1 MRTKRVA
8 ILLFL
13 MMSLTFGGMFATPA
27 LPAEQQTQ
35 SDTQVVDLGDGTTVE
50 VAPDEMLYEYVI
62 SAAPSEKSGTGT
74 ALTVSEYGIRTDTF
88 SDRTMTYASATQ
100 TTTTAN
106 LSVPLGDQWQG
117 YKVFGNVTDITENRT
132 WVLNSGFGTA
142 ANWTYRTSQ
151 VEGSFSGNDRV
162 QVFSSAGSYQRK
174 WGSRGTG
181 NGLLIDP
188 WGIAINSTGY
198 VYIADTYN
206 NRIQIFTRTGS
217 YVAQWGSYGT
227 GPGQFDRPMGI
238 AINTT
243 GYVYVADFGNDRVQ
257 VFNSRG
263 FYQRS
268 WGSTGDTPTNGVF
281 HGPVGVAILDS
292 NGRVYVVDS
301 GNSRVQYFGSTGTYV
316 GQWAVSGLPRG
327 ISIYQASSWVYVSE
341 TSNNRVRRFDANGLN
356 PLTFPTILSPDGIA
370 VSSTGYVYVNNAGS
384 SPGTHRVTRYNTGG
398 GAAFNWGSDGTA
410 DGQFR
415 INTGIA
421 VNATGY
427 VYTTESGGEGRLA
440 SKWLSTGHGTGN
452 GAPSFLIDGYWHDA
466 GSGLYGYWYNP
477 GDKAFIRQDLA
488 IPRGQVTWLGISLD
502 YYADC
507 RGWANYMT
515 GFFELFVSAGDPD
528 SGGRFL
534 WNRQFDKIADDNIWY
549 STGII
554 PISPSLLTL
563 PNVALMAGLRVTQSE
578 WYRTN
583 DIMPE
588 GRLDNIILYVKAKA
602 TPTNINLRM
611 DGVVVSNLM
620 NGSNPFFGLGVA
632 TYSPS
637 VPWTSGFAYGNFSW
651 TPTPNPPDPDL
662 NILVEIDVRVT
673 VWARRYNVLT
683 INDTERFT
691 TGDNYAVQ
699 NATTV
704 RWTTNHY
711 VAVPGGYSTY
721 YFYNLSTP
729 INRDIDFV
737 AEPYHRDVNLTY
749 GWSYG
754 RPGDGRVNVSV
765 YSVTTVNQNGFWLL
779 KGSSPNTIRNLEVW
793 NAGASAWTS
802 TKTFR
807 ANENTRFRANL
818 SDTYAGDTVY
828 FTVYDP
834 AGNAW
839 RSLQAIVD
847 GSGMAVTGYV
857 SFGAAN
863 SSVGAWEVQAFSVD
877 STSSGGSVRNVGYYR
892 RAFAI
897 NHSTSALVKYPEGSE
912 ITWTYNATFGELVFL
927 QLRVNDTDN
936 GDLLPGGSMTYLWAA
951 GTGQVND
958 MGTGEYSVSLDTG
971 ALSSNGQFSVN
982 IQWSKQYYDS
992 IARTFS
998 INVIYTTELLSA
1010 DAPGVDVPRG
1020 YDAQLHL
1027 NYRNEVGGGI
1037 QSAVIIC
1044 NWTMDSYS
1052 VTPEVGSPGNYILS
1066 LQTDA
1071 VSLASYRVMITAK
1084 KDFFETRSII
1094 LSVQV
1099 RELHTSAIP
1108 SASLLSLPVGYTTSL
1123 TITYTDTDHGT
1134 PITGAAG
1141 AIRCNWSEKH
1151 TTGDQNYTVT
1161 ETATPGVYQVTL
1173 ISKDLDVLRTYSVVF
1188 NVQAYGS
1195 QNHTFTVTVVLRT
1208 HLTSFYFVNPIS
1220 PTPYTGHIQI
1230 YVSYFDFDTGTGIEN
1245 GSYVGYNV
1253 RMRATT
1259 AGLPGLMFTVTN
1271 GTVPGEYII
1280 SISADQ
1286 WGSVGTKYLTFYA
1299 NWTGPTVKYF
1309 NRTLYTDTGV
1319 IITASPTD
1327 IFIGQSPVI
1336 TPYGENISFSV
1347 VYYDTAE
1354 PIGIV
1359 NGTGPFAGN
1368 VRIFVAVVT
1377 SGQTLNQNLMEIS
1390 EIDFLTRP
1398 GEYRIEFS
1406 SQYLTG
1412 IIGCELRIWLN
1423 WTAGELPYYGNQS
1436 LFVTVYTTYRLTTV
1450 DWTPLPITAFD
1461 ELVDLTFVYRDVI
1474 TGDPILN
1481 SSKLTVSVQESISYD
1496 VFYDGDLTGMFRVRV
1511 NTASWTPGSRTFH
1524 LNVVWSGSP
1533 FYQNRTL
1540 ISIPVTV
1547 RYRYTDLTHGA
1558 YAPVQYGNNLTIV
1571 FSYRD
1576 LDDIVT
1582 TGIDGATLRL
1592 DSWLAGYYNVFDNH
1606 DGTYTLVLI
1615 TSSFPSPGLFVVNAS
1630 ITYNGLRYCDN
1641 ASDFFY
1647 LTLTQ
1652 RNTQLTSEL
1661 PELAPYLT
1669 QANITVRY
1677 IDDSTGVGIVSAD
1690 VFAGCSTSSEQ
1701 LQKGV
1706 NYWVDDLT
1714 NGYYRVRVSTIALG
1728 GFGLYSVA
1736 VTANWTGAPFYFER
1750 VRSVNIEVSRRP
1762 AGLTVSRSPL
1772 NTPFLENIVFEVSVT
1787 DTLDGSP
1794 IVLTKAVLI
1803 LTHGSGTL
1811 ISPSEY
1817 VLSGSAGLYTIS
1829 FNSTLITSVLVN
1841 EHPIS
1846 IKLFWGDTTPYYSN
1860 ATAVTEAS
1868 VTARST
1874 QASVISTPP
1883 AYYYFNISAIVKY
1896 SDYLTSAPI
1905 SGATLTFRC
1914 LNASVQHSWWFDR
1927 GDGTYQILVNS
1938 TDLPSLGK
1946 YFFTANFTWTGQ
1958 PFFNNISGI
1967 VFSVVVNP
1975 VSTVLTFEMPIGVTH
1990 YMGETIVANVTFR
2003 DIATG
2008 SGVSG
2013 ANVQTNWKTLFGT
2026 DYTLVEIGKGLWNLT
2041 IQTSGLNAGIYSFS
2055 INASKYLHQNRTVTA
2070 DLVLASMPVDIALI
2084 ATPTSPSW
2092 GDTVQIRVNVTASRT
2107 GDPIT
2112 GASVNL
2118 TISPD
2123 LYLMTDL
2130 GNGTYRCTV
2139 PTVLY
2144 SAGEYTM
2151 SVTFALVNYETREQ
2165 GFQIRVSKVPAT
2177 LAGVIDL
2184 ITPVNGQLVTV
2195 EAQYRIESNSTSI
2208 TTGHVTYSWTG
2219 GSGLLVW
2226 QPAQSRYVTQFIVTD
2241 VLVGS
2246 YQLLVLASSDNY
2258 RTVSVQLTLTVLEV
2272 RTELLA
2278 YEGQTVL
2285 SAISGN
2291 SFNITVYLNNTDL
2304 SLPVSGALLTYGFG
2318 EGIGNLTDNGG
2329 GYYTALVSTGTL
2341 EIRDWVLTV
2350 SSSKAGFSPSSVQF
2364 RIAILKIPTRVIV
2377 GTSAAQE
2384 GFYGRNV
2391 TYLFT
2396 FWDSHNNVSIPNAT
2410 ATFALESV
2418 GGQLVDLRNGSYSL
2432 EIDTTW
2438 VSAGAASRDI
2448 SVFFSR
2454 SRYDY
2459 AYAAVKLVVR
2469 PIPTEVLGFAEV
2481 SVPVGDDYSHLFIF
2495 NDTLNNALI
2504 AGATASAV
2512 SPDFGLKTMTDLG
2525 NGSYRL
2531 GPAETGISRLE
2542 VRTEPYTIRIQLS
2555 KGNFSL
2561 GEIVFH
2567 LTIRRIATE
2576 IRAVA
2581 PPNTVYTRQVFTVL
2595 FTFWD
2600 TDHNVLIPGALNTT
2614 PGSTVVVVSSEN
2626 INFGDGRY
2634 QLGFMAPQVGV
2645 FYLIIHLD
2653 KTDYE
2658 TGVYSA
2664 VVYALMS
2671 EEQQALV
2678 NAFTYGALALIL
2690 AAVFGAFYVRV
2701 LSVPK
2706 MLRWIRSMISKLS
2719 KGRIPKPA
2727 PVKNRRQM
2735 LLDLVNTELAP
2746 VHIIKTVDD
2755 ISISTVDVAALD
2767 VEKLLTELA
2776 TVVGLTEKDI
2786 DTLRQDLEKMRPSER
2801 AGFIGE
2807 VLKQERARR
2816 ARELV
2821 EAEKAAEPGKAVE
2834 RLARKLTEEEL
2845 TDLRERLIKMGIQES
2860 EADLMVEQARSLTKA
2875 EVDALLDQ
2883 IGGDKP

>member
-1 MRTKRVA
+1 MT
-8 ILLFL
+8 
-13 MMSLTFGGMFATPA
+13 SLTVGGLFATPA
-27 LPAEQQTQ
+27 LPTEQQTQ
-35 SDTQVVDLGDGTTVE
+35 SGSQVVDLGDGTTIE
-50 VAPDEMLYEYVI
+50 VAPDEVLYQYVI

-74 ALTVSEYGIRTDTF
+74 ALPVSEYGIRTDTF
-88 SDRTMTYASATQ
+88 SDRTMSYTAATH

-117 YKVFGNVTDITENRT
+117 YKVYGNVTDITENRT
-132 WVLNSGFGTA
+132 WILNSGFSSA
-142 ANWTYRTSQ
+142 ANWNYRSSQ
-151 VEGSFSGNDRV
+151 VEGYFTGNNRI
-162 QVFSSAGSYQRK
+162 QAFSSTGVYQRQ
-174 WGSRGTG
+174 WGSHGTSTG
-181 NGLLIDP
+181 QFIDP

-198 VYIADTYN
+198 VYVADTYN
-206 NRIQIFTRTGS
+206 DRIQVFTRTG
-217 YVAQWGSYGT
+217 VFAFQWGTFGSGS
-227 GPGQFDRPMGI
+227 GQFDRPMGI
-238 AINTT
+238 AINST
-243 GYVYVADFGNDRVQ
+243 GYVYVADYGNDRIQ

-263 FYQRS
+263 VFQRT

-281 HGPVGVAILDS
+281 HGPVGVAILNS

-301 GNSRVQYFGSTGTYV
+301 GNSRVQYFERTGTYV
-316 GQWAVSGLPRG
+316 GQWAVNGLPRG
-327 ISIYQASSWVYVSE
+327 IAIYQRTSQVFVTE
-341 TSNNRVRRFDANGLN
+341 TSNNQVRRFSETGGSAATLATGI
-356 PLTFPTILSPDGIA
+356 FSPDGIA
-370 VSSTGYVYVNNAGS
+370 VSSTGYVYVNNAGTGT
-384 SPGTHRVTRYNTGG
+384 GTHRVTYYNANTS
-398 GAAFNWGSDGTA
+398 AVVSSWGSDGTGN
-410 DGQFR
+410 GQFR

-421 VNATGY
+421 VNSTGY
-427 VYTTESGGEGRLA
+427 VYTTESGGTGRVA

-466 GSGLYGYWYNP
+466 GGGLYGYWYNP
-477 GDKAFIRQDLA
+477 GDKAFIQQSLV

-507 RGWANYMT
+507 RGWGTYMT

-528 SGGRFL
+528 SGGAFL

-549 STGII
+549 STGIV

-563 PNVALMAGLRVTQSE
+563 PNVPLMAGLRVTQSE
-578 WYRTN
+578 WYRSA

-611 DGVVVSNLM
+611 DGIVVSNVM
-620 NGSNPFFGLGVA
+620 NGSNPRYGLGTA
-632 TYSPS
+632 TYTPS

-662 NILVEIDVRVT
+662 NILVEIDVKIT

-683 INDTERFT
+683 VNDTERFT
-691 TGDNYAVQ
+691 TGDNYVVQ
-699 NATTV
+699 NATAV

-711 VAVPGGYSTY
+711 VAVPGGYSSY
-721 YFYNLSTP
+721 YFYNLSIPT
-729 INRDIDFV
+729 NRDIDFV
-737 AEPYHRDVNLTY
+737 AEPYHREVNLTY

-779 KGSSPNTIRNLEVW
+779 KGSSPNTITNLQVW
-793 NAGASAWTS
+793 NSATSAWTR
-802 TKTFR
+802 TMTFR
-807 ANENTRFRANL
+807 ANENTRFRATL
-818 SDTYAGDTVY
+818 SSAYAGDAVY
-828 FTVYDP
+828 FTIYDS
-834 AGNAW
+834 AGSLW
-839 RSLQAIVD
+839 RSLQAVVD

-857 SFGAAN
+857 NFGAAN
-863 SSVGAWEVQAFSVD
+863 STVGSWEVQAFSVD
-877 STSSGGSVRNVGYYR
+877 STSGGGSVRNAGYYR

-897 NHSTSALVKYPEGSE
+897 NHYTSASVKYPEGSE
-912 ITWTYNATFGELVFL
+912 TSWTYNATYGELVFL
-927 QLRVNDTDN
+927 QLRVNDSDN
-936 GDLLPGGSMTYLWAA
+936 GNLLPGGSMTYSWAA
-951 GTGQVND
+951 GSGQVND

-971 ALSSNGQFSVN
+971 ALSSNGQFGVN

-992 IARTFS
+992 IARTFT
-998 INVIYTTELLSA
+998 INVIYTTELLSS

-1027 NYRNEVGGGI
+1027 NYRDEIGGGI
-1037 QSAVIIC
+1037 QSAVISC

-1052 VTPEVGSPGNYILS
+1052 VTPEIGSPGSYILS

-1071 VSLASYRVMITAK
+1071 VSLASYRVMITAR

-1141 AIRCNWSEKH
+1141 AIRCNWSDIH
-1151 TTGDQNYTVT
+1151 VIGDQNYTVA

-1173 ISKDLDVLRTYSVVF
+1173 ISKDLDVLRSHSVVF

-1230 YVSYFDFDTGTGIEN
+1230 YVSYFDFDTGRGIEN

-1259 AGLPGLMFTVTN
+1259 AGLPGLIFTVTN
-1271 GTVPGEYII
+1271 GTAPGEYII
-1280 SISADQ
+1280 IISADQ
-1286 WGSVGTKYLTFYA
+1286 WGSVGAKYLTLYA

-1327 IFIGQSPVI
+1327 MFIGQSPVI
-1336 TPYGENISFSV
+1336 TAYGENISFSLI
-1347 VYYDTAE
+1347 YYDTANAT
-1354 PIGIV
+1354 GVV

-1368 VRIFVAVVT
+1368 VRIYVDVLT
-1377 SGQTLNQNLMEIS
+1377 SGQTLNQDLMEIT
-1390 EIDFLTRP
+1390 EIDFVTRP

-1406 SQYLTG
+1406 SLYLSG

-1436 LFVTVYTTYRLTTV
+1436 LFVTVYTTHRLTTV

-1461 ELVDLTFVYRDVI
+1461 ELVDLEFVYRDVI

-1481 SSKLTVSVQESISYD
+1481 SIKLTVSVQETISYD
-1496 VFYDGDLTGMFRVRV
+1496 VIYGGDLTGVFTVRV
-1511 NTASWTPGSRTFH
+1511 NTSSWTPGSHTFH
-1524 LNVVWSGSP
+1524 LNVVWLGSP
-1533 FYQNRTL
+1533 FYQNRT
-1540 ISIPVTV
+1540 SITIPITV

-1558 YAPVQYGNNLTIV
+1558 YAPIQYGNNLTIV
-1571 FSYRD
+1571 FTYRD
-1576 LDDIVT
+1576 LDDFVT
-1582 TGIDGATLRL
+1582 AGMDSATLQL
-1592 DSWLAGYYNVFDNH
+1592 DSWLAGYYDVFDND
-1606 DGTYTLVLI
+1606 DGTYTVVFI
-1615 TSSFPSPGLFVVNAS
+1615 TSAFPSLGLFVVNAS
-1630 ITYNGLRYCDN
+1630 ITYNGLRFCDS

-1677 IDDSTGVGIVSAD
+1677 IDDSTGQGIISAD
-1690 VFAGCSTSSEQ
+1690 VYASCSTSSET

-1706 NYWVDDLT
+1706 NYWVDDLS
-1714 NGYYRVRVSTIALG
+1714 NGYYRVRISTIALG

-1750 VRSVNIEVSRRP
+1750 VRSVSIEVSRRP

-1772 NTPFLENIVFEVSVT
+1772 NTPFLQNIVFEVTVT

-1794 IVLTKAVLI
+1794 IVLTKSVLI

-1817 VLSGSAGLYTIS
+1817 VLSGAGGVYTVS
-1829 FNSTLITSVLVN
+1829 FNSTLISSVLVN

-1846 IKLFWGDTTPYYSN
+1846 IKLFWGDVAPYYSN

-1896 SDYLTSAPI
+1896 SDYLTSVPVP
-1905 SGATLTFRC
+1905 GATLTFRC
-1914 LNASVQHSWWFDR
+1914 LNVSLTHSWWFDR
-1927 GDGTYQILVNS
+1927 GDGTYEIVVNS
-1938 TDLPSLGK
+1938 TDLPSLGR
-1946 YFFTANFTWTGQ
+1946 YFFKANFTWTGQ
-1958 PFFNNISGI
+1958 PFYSNITGI
-1967 VFSVVVNP
+1967 AFSVVVNP
-1975 VSTVLTFEMPIGVTH
+1975 VSTVLNFEMPIGVTH

-2013 ANVQTNWKTLFGT
+2013 ATVQTNWKTLFGT
-2026 DYTLVEIGKGLWNLT
+2026 NYTLVEIGNGLWNLT
-2041 IQTSGLNAGIYSFS
+2041 IQTSGLNAGIYSFGIS
-2055 INASKYLHQNRTVTA
+2055 ASKYLHQNRTVTA
-2070 DLVLASMPVDIALI
+2070 DIVLASMPVDIVLI
-2084 ATPTSPSW
+2084 AAPTAPTW
-2092 GDTVQIRVNVTASRT
+2092 GETVQIEVNVTASRT
-2107 GDPIT
+2107 GDRIT

-2118 TISPD
+2118 TISSD
-2123 LYLMTDL
+2123 TYSMTEI

-2151 SVTFALVNYETREQ
+2151 SVSFALLNYETREQ
-2165 GFQIRVSKVPAT
+2165 GFQIRVSKVAAT
-2177 LAGVIDL
+2177 LAGLVDPD
-2184 ITPVNGQLVTV
+2184 TPVNGQLVTV
-2195 EAQYRIESNSTSI
+2195 EAQYLIQSNVTAI
-2208 TTGHVTYSWTG
+2208 TGGHVIYSWAG

-2226 QPAQSRYVTQFIVTD
+2226 QPSQSRYVAQFIVTD

-2258 RTVSVQLTLTVLEV
+2258 RTVSVQLTVTVPEIM
-2272 RTELLA
+2272 TELLA
-2278 YEGQTVL
+2278 YEGQTAFTVV
-2285 SAISGN
+2285 SGN
-2291 SFNITVYLNNTDL
+2291 AVNITVYLNNTDL
-2304 SLPVSGALLTYGFG
+2304 SLPVSGALLTYSFG
-2318 EGIGNLTDNGG
+2318 EEIGNLTDKGS
-2329 GYYTALVSTGTL
+2329 GYYAALVPTGTQ

-2350 SSSKAGFSPSSVQF
+2350 SSSKAGFSPSSIQF

-2377 GTSAAQE
+2377 ETSAVQE
-2384 GFYGRNV
+2384 GYYGRNV

-2396 FWDSHNNVSIPNAT
+2396 FWDSHNNVSIPNAA
-2410 ATFALESV
+2410 ATFAFESV
-2418 GGQLVDLRNGSYSL
+2418 AGQLVDLGDGSYSL
-2432 EIDTTW
+2432 EVDTTW

-2459 AYAAVKLVVR
+2459 AYAAVKLVVK
-2469 PIPTEVLGFAEV
+2469 PISTKVLGITDV
-2481 SVPVGDDYSHLFIF
+2481 SVPVGDDYSRLFIF
-2495 NDTLNNALI
+2495 NDTLNNALVT
-2504 AGATASAV
+2504 GATASAI
-2512 SPDFGLKTMTDLG
+2512 SPDFGLKTLTDLG

-2542 VRTEPYTIRIQLS
+2542 VRGEPYTILIQLS
-2555 KGNFSL
+2555 KGNYSL
-2561 GEIVFH
+2561 GEIMFR

-2576 IRAVA
+2576 IRVAV
-2581 PPNTVYTRQVFTVL
+2581 PPTTVYTRQVFTVL
-2595 FTFWD
+2595 CTFWD
-2600 TDHNVLIPGALNTT
+2600 TDHNVLILGAFNSTL
-2614 PGSTVVVVSSEN
+2614 GSTVTVVKSQS

-2658 TGVYSA
+2658 TGVYST
-2664 VVYALMS
+2664 VIYALMS

-2690 AAVFGAFYVRV
+2690 AAIAGAFYVKV

-2706 MLRWIRSMISKLS
+2706 MLRWIRSMIAKLS

-2735 LLDLVNTELAP
+2735 LLDIVNAELAT
-2746 VHIIKTVDD
+2746 VHITKTVND

-2776 TVVGLTEKDI
+2776 IVVGLTEKDI

-2834 RLARKLTEEEL
+2834 RLTRKLTEEEL
-2845 TDLRERLIKMGIQES
+2845 MQLRERLIKMGIQES
-2860 EADLMVEQARSLTKA
+2860 EADLMVDQARSLTKA

-2883 IGGDKP
+2883 IGGDKA